1 MPAHRSRADVAHWYR
16 RRTGGS
22 FMPMYVVLMTLTDEG
37 VKGLT
42 NLPSQVDAAEEALE
56 SAGGELIGFYL
67 CMGRYDYVAIVDSP
81 SDEYTMVQLLKLAM
95 EGSVRTVT
103 LKAFQRES
111 LPDLVRKL
119 D

>member
-1 MPAHRSRADVAHWYR
+1 MP
-16 RRTGGS
+16 T
-22 FMPMYVVLMTLTDEG
+22 YVVLMTLTDEG

-42 NLPSQVDAAEEALE
+42 DLPAQVDDAEGALE
-56 SAGGELIGFYL
+56 QAGGKLIGFYL
-67 CMGRYDYVAIVDSP
+67 CMGRYDYVAIIDSP

-111 LPDLVRKL
+111 LPELVQRL
-119 D
+119 A